1 MHMHKYMRMQKYM
14 HIHKFLPIKASIYT
28 YYHSASIN
36 QINAIKRRI
45 NTMFNHCQ
53 KRIIKKHI
61 ALKVVEQKP
70 IETSIVSSLST
81 YGGDSKTLM
90 IDCVNKFDIVFT

>member
-1 MHMHKYMRMQKYM
+1 
-14 HIHKFLPIKASIYT
+14 
-28 YYHSASIN
+28 
-36 QINAIKRRI
+36 
-45 NTMFNHCQ
+45 MFNHCQ

-81 YGGDSKTLM
+81 YGGDSKTLAPNASHKLGVE
-90 IDCVNKFDIVFT
+90 I